1 MPGEDSPSWR
11 LTSAEK
17 RKGVFASLEI
27 VSALAGPLGPLAL
40 WAFEYLYDRRDLIF
54 TQSGM
59 PVQAFTARGAPLRL
73 GSLDDRGSSQLGSL
87 SINPALTPA
96 ARALGLRAG
105 DPVSVVVS
113 GHRFV
118 QGRSGLV
125 IPARIG
131 SPLTV
136 AVPRGS
142 YSLSAF
148 GGTRNS
154 LFTLADPYTGVSGTT
169 VQVGQHSSLDLPLR
183 SRITAVSA
191 SPGKPDYSTFF
202 ATKPQVTRPA
212 ATTDFKKL
220 LATRPQP
227 TRPATTNFGKLVA
240 NQQASIARQTP
251 QPCVWCRQAIPD
263 DQRYLHI
270 LGCPSRPA
278 AQQPSR
284 PETLWDRILRFI
296 DEF

>member
-1 MPGEDSPSWR
+1 MPGEDTPSWR

-17 RKGVFASLEI
+17 RKGVFASLQI

-73 GSLDDRGSSQLGSL
+73 GSLADGGSSQLGSL

-96 ARALGLRAG
+96 ARALGLRDG

-113 GHRFV
+113 GHQFV

-125 IPARIG
+125 VPARIG

-136 AVPRGS
+136 AVPRGT

-154 LFTLADPYTGVSGTT
+154 LFTLTDPYTGVSGTT
-169 VQVGQHSSLDLPLR
+169 VQVGQHSSLALPLR
-183 SRITAVSA
+183 SRITPV
-191 SPGKPDYSTFF
+191 PGNPGTADFSTLF
-202 ATKPQVTRPA
+202 AIKPQVTRPA
-212 ATTDFKKL
+212 ATTDYNKL
-220 LATRPQP
+220 LAVRPQP
-227 TRPATTNFGKLVA
+227 TRPATTDFSKFIV
-240 NQQASIARQTP
+240 NQQAPLARQTP
-251 QPCVWCRQAIPD
+251 QPCVWCRQAIPS

-278 AQQPSR
+278 AQPPSR